1 MTKAMTPYEQR
12 AWQKLIAAEQTHRNS
27 LRVRVTDKVSS
38 GVATAM
44 SAAGKVVNRIP
55 GGEVVAESIDAALST
70 ALNGAAKAIFI
81 PAIMSVSVDRRTK
94 RLRKQFPEVGEAS
107 PFEVLDLQILDKGR
121 PRQIIPIAN
130 AAASAGAS
138 LAITGAEVS
147 ATVSGG
153 ATAGVVVLAIAG
165 DIGVSLGLLGRSIA
179 EVAVH
184 YGFDTNEPGEDL
196 YLMGVLSYSTAA
208 SLEGKTVALAA
219 LSRLTQQ
226 MMRNATWNQLSKDA
240 MVRVI
245 QSVFTK
251 IGIKLTHKR
260 LAQIVPVLGGLI
272 SAGLSYDMQHRA
284 LQDATRIYRARYL
297 AEKHGLSFDEWIDGA
312 KAADATDFNAD
323 EPTDDEPIDV
333 EAEVEH
339 VLEEEQKS
347 LGSGAPG
354 SPAP

>member
-1 MTKAMTPYEQR
+1 MERGA
-12 AWQKLIAAEQTHRNS
+12 
-27 LRVRVTDKVSS
+27 
-38 GVATAM
+38 
-44 SAAGKVVNRIP
+44 
-55 GGEVVAESIDAALST
+55 
-70 ALNGAAKAIFI
+70 GAASAGSLG
-81 PAIMSVSVDRRTK
+81 MSLNHCGSC
-94 RLRKQFPEVGEAS
+94 QS
-107 PFEVLDLQILDKGR
+107 
-121 PRQIIPIAN
+121 

-312 KAADATDFNAD
+312 KVADATEFNAD
-323 EPTDDEPIDV
+323 EPTDEEPIDV

-339 VLEEEQKS
+339 VLKDVQKS
-347 LGSGAPG
+347 LRSDASD